1 MVGLPF
7 MTQAPGYVGY
17 SNGIVSTAID
27 DKRKFLMVPLY
38 DAWYALVTFY
48 ALALGLLAL
57 GSGFASKV
65 ATALG
70 AVSAL
75 VFLII
80 LVVLIESPATVTAL
94 PVFAFLLVALTL
106 VLLVMHTTAE
116 AKGIYTQMSG
126 GGKGTCA
133 CFK

>member
-1 MVGLPF
+1 

-80 LVVLIESPATVTAL
+80 LVVCDTSNEAL
-94 PVFAFLLVALTL
+94 
-106 VLLVMHTTAE
+106 
-116 AKGIYTQMSG
+116 
-126 GGKGTCA
+126 
-133 CFK
+133 